1 MRSLKKIDRD
11 RRLTARRRSTELP
24 DVPSP
29 QAGIVKNAFVT
40 TIRYRQ
46 TARAIRAYREAV
58 EEADKTNLALA
69 NLEEA
74 KLERERAIRL
84 LENAEA
90 IHEADSALRE
100 ETRLD
105 ALESLNDARVN
116 TELAAMKRE
125 QCLTLARA
133 EHSRFLREHENRS
146 SEQGRARF
154 DIPYVSFYGKRQR

>member
-74 KLERERAIRL
+74 KLER
-84 LENAEA
+84 
-90 IHEADSALRE
+90 
-100 ETRLD
+100 
-105 ALESLNDARVN
+105 
-116 TELAAMKRE
+116 
-125 QCLTLARA
+125 
-133 EHSRFLREHENRS
+133 
-146 SEQGRARF
+146 
-154 DIPYVSFYGKRQR
+154 P